1 MVAGGG
7 GTISLLNGFSK
18 ISHVFGDST
27 EHSLVGGGGTTF
39 NLVSGFSIKTAMASS
54 RIVCT
59 NGYALFFLL

>member
-18 ISHVFGDST
+18 ISRLFGDST

-39 NLVSGFSIKTAMASS
+39 NLVSGFSI
-54 RIVCT
+54 
-59 NGYALFFLL
+59 